1 LGNHTNKIGVGNL
14 GVCFVCGSWPDVGLG
29 LRYRKDIM
37 TWIQIAVVCLS
48 LVAIISSVISV
59 AITIRGMKGADHD

>member
-1 LGNHTNKIGVGNL
+1 
-14 GVCFVCGSWPDVGLG
+14 
-29 LRYRKDIM
+29 M